1 MAAKTPILP
10 HFNNANCTKCRTCE
24 KVCPYGAITVDAE
37 GAHVDPDVCF
47 GCGWCMGHCPLTAK
61 RDSAKQVITMVREE
75 TGEVVWNGQGTHK
88 PWAADLPK
96 HAGDWTLP
104 LPDWDK

>member
-1 MAAKTPILP
+1 
-10 HFNNANCTKCRTCE
+10 
-24 KVCPYGAITVDAE
+24 
-37 GAHVDPDVCF
+37 
-47 GCGWCMGHCPLTAK
+47 
-61 RDSAKQVITMVREE
+61 MVREE